1 MGNTRGSAEVAFAR
15 QVAMYLC
22 HVAFEL
28 SLGRVAAAFARDRST
43 VAHACHLIEDRRED
57 KAFEH
62 WIDALEVALRGAPVS
77 EPRRTAMSRPPDGS
91 KGRLAARCDASR
103 RMHEALSKLAP
114 TLRRV
119 VEQAV
124 LHEQGLE
131 AIERAENWPP
141 RSGKIALKLGLA
153 QLAQQR
159 G

>member
-1 MGNTRGSAEVAFAR
+1 MSVFGTRAHDRASAQLAAAVTSFSLGVEANRILGNTWGSAEVAFAR

-28 SLGRVAAAFARDRST
+28 SLGRVAAAF
-43 VAHACHLIEDRRED
+43 
-57 KAFEH
+57 
-62 WIDALEVALRGAPVS
+62 
-77 EPRRTAMSRPPDGS
+77 
-91 KGRLAARCDASR
+91 
-103 RMHEALSKLAP
+103 EALSKLAP